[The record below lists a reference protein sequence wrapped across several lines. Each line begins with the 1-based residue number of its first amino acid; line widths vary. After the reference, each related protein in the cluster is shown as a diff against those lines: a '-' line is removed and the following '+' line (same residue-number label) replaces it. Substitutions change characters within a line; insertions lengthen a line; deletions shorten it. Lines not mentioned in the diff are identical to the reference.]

1 MRYVAYV
8 RVSTDEQ
15 ARSGLSLE
23 AQRDR
28 LVNWC
33 GIFDHTL
40 IEVVSDEG
48 FSAKSTARPGLER
61 ILEMIE
67 RREIDGIVFWKLD
80 RLTRSTRDLA
90 DILDLCKRKRVD
102 LASVS
107 ESLDTSTACGRMVV
121 SMIGVV
127 AQWEREAIGERTS
140 DALQVKRARG
150 ERFSGIIPFGYRL
163 TDGRLVAAADEQA
176 ALDAVKQMTASAW
189 HSLRALSRML
199 DERGMRNRSGKP
211 FSASSVRRMVAT
223 VGKVVA

>member
-1 MRYVAYV
+1 M
-8 RVSTDEQ
+8 
-15 ARSGLSLE
+15 
-23 AQRDR
+23 
-28 LVNWC
+28 
-33 GIFDHTL
+33 
-40 IEVVSDEG
+40 
-48 FSAKSTARPGLER
+48 
-61 ILEMIE
+61 
-67 RREIDGIVFWKLD
+67 
-80 RLTRSTRDLA
+80 
-90 DILDLCKRKRVD
+90 
-102 LASVS
+102 S

-127 AQWEREAIGERTS
+127 AQWEREAIGERTA

-163 TDGRLVAAADEQA
+163 MDGRLVAAADEQA
-176 ALDAVKQMTASAW
+176 ALDAVKQMTGSAW